1 MEIKRSASAVWNGAN
16 RDGKGAITTGSGA
29 LKAHPYGF
37 AARFEDKPGTNPE
50 ELLAAAHA
58 GCFTMALSL
67 FLTEAQLVPQEL
79 NTRAEVTL
87 EKQDAGFTITKV
99 HLDVQGRVPGA
110 DAGRFQALAQKAKDN
125 CPMSKVLRADISMEA
140 RLLA

>member
-1 MEIKRSASAVWNGAN
+1 MEIKRSASAVWNGAIK
-16 RDGKGAITTGSGA
+16 DGKGAITTGSGA
-29 LKAHPYGF
+29 LKGHPYGF